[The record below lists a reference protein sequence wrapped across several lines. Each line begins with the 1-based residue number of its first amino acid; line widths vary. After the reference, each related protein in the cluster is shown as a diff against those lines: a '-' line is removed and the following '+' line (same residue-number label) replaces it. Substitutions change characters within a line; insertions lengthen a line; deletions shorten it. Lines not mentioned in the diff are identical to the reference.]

1 MVDLL
6 KEFVLLFRELFLYF
20 SKRKRTIQDSIE
32 IGNKVDKILDVLI
45 EDTGADRAYVFQFH
59 NGSYFYTGNS
69 IDKMTNTHEK
79 VVTGVSHEQLKYRDV
94 VTAPFRYFVENIIK
108 NKVYDCGDPDSI
120 PHYNTRLM
128 ITDRGVKAFKIVKM
142 ADSLNRLVG
151 FVGLD
156 YIKNE
161 EVPLSANNHLLN
173 AANSIYEILVYGRER
188 K

>member
-1 MVDLL
+1 MVSLI
-6 KEFVLLFRELFLYF
+6 KEFLELVRELFLYYT
-20 SKRKRTIQDSIE
+20 KKKRTIKDSIE
-32 IGNKVDKILDVLI
+32 IGNKVDKILDALL

-94 VTAPFRYFVENIIK
+94 ITAPFRYFVENILK
-108 NKVYDCGDPDSI
+108 NKVYSCDDPDEI

-128 ITDRGVKAFKIVKM
+128 IVDRGVKSFKIVKM

-151 FVGLD
+151 FVGID
-156 YIKNE
+156 YVKE
-161 EVPLSANNHLLN
+161 EDASPSVNSHLLN
-173 AANSIYEILVYGRER
+173 AANSIYEVLVYGRER